1 MSRMS
6 HHNPVGPALLSLVLI
21 LFLAPPA
28 KGQQRFKAAPLLG
41 FNLSQIDGDDLSG
54 YHRIGLAAGGRVG
67 AVLHP
72 RWRLTLELQYIQQGS
87 SRGRNEF
94 SGSLDK
100 VALQFVEAPLMV
112 QFLEWKF
119 QINLGASY
127 GRLIQYRVI
136 DNTGSDVSD
145 QFTYQPDQFFI
156 LGGLTFLFTDH
167 AGIDLR
173 LSRALTNLQGM
184 EGGGRLTSRNI
195 TVRFLYEF

>member
-1 MSRMS
+1 MLQISNQNHIR
-6 HHNPVGPALLSLVLI
+6 PALLSLV
-21 LFLAPPA
+21 FLLLLAA
-28 KGQQRFKAAPLLG
+28 SAIGQRRFVAAPMLG

-54 YHRIGLAAGGRVG
+54 YHRIGLTAGGRVA

-100 VALQFVEAPLMV
+100 IALQFVEAPLMV

-136 DNTGSDVSD
+136 DNTGSEVSD
-145 QFTYQPDQFFI
+145 QFTYQPDQFFL
-156 LGGLTFLFTDH
+156 LGGFTFLFTEK
-167 AGIDLR
+167 AGLDFR

-195 TVRFLYEF
+195 TVRFLYEL

>member
-1 MSRMS
+1 
-6 HHNPVGPALLSLVLI
+6 LLSLVFI
-21 LFLAPPA
+21 LFLTIPI

-54 YHRIGLAAGGRVG
+54 YHRIGLAAGGRVA

-145 QFTYQPDQFFI
+145 QFTYQPDQFFL

-167 AGIDLR
+167 VGLDLR
-173 LSRALTNLQGM
+173 LSRALTDLQGM